1 MFITLNNNNDCMYNA
16 LLIASFKKDIENLK
30 IIYTLQNGSKLEELF
45 EAESDLDS
53 KFNTVC
59 ELSIGGGGGVAN
71 YAELESIPT
80 INGVK
85 IIGDMSLSDLGLMN
99 EVILT
104 RAEYDRL
111 EIIDPNTKYIIK
123 S

>member
-1 MFITLNNNNDCMYNA
+1 MFITLNNNDDCMYNA

-53 KFNTVC
+53 KFNIMC
-59 ELSIGGGGGVAN
+59 ELSIGGGGVAN
-71 YAELESIPT
+71 YTELESIPT

-85 IIGDMSLSDLGLMN
+85 IIGDMSLADLGITE

-104 RAEYDRL
+104 QAEYDKL
-111 EIIDPNTKYIIK
+111 TSIDPNKKYIIK
-123 S
+123 